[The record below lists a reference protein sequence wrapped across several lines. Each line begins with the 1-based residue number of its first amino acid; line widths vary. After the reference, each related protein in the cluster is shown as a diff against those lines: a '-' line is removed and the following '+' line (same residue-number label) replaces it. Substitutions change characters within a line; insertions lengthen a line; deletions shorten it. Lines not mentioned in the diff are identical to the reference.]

1 MTTITFEPRPGAD
14 PQDRETE
21 TLTGEA
27 TRRIRQSILDG
38 ELEPNARLNEVH
50 LCDSLSISRTPLR
63 AALQTLA
70 GEGLLIYTAN
80 RGFSVR
86 AFELTEIIDTFEMR
100 VVAEGLA
107 ARLAAER
114 GLSNAARERME
125 ASLVRGD
132 RLIAPDFPVERR
144 QDEYSAVNE
153 MFHGTIHRASGTQVV
168 ADVLARCQIPRV
180 SARNIMVL
188 SLDEMIAR
196 NQFHHD
202 IFDAILCRESR
213 KAEELMQR
221 HVAEVKKAMVVTLSH
236 RHVSPGERS

>member
-1 MTTITFEPRPGAD
+1 M
-14 PQDRETE
+14 
-21 TLTGEA
+21 
-27 TRRIRQSILDG
+27 
-38 ELEPNARLNEVH
+38 
-50 LCDSLSISRTPLR
+50 
-63 AALQTLA
+63 
-70 GEGLLIYTAN
+70 
-80 RGFSVR
+80 R
-86 AFELTEIIDTFEMR
+86 AFELTEIIDSYEMR
-100 VVAEGLA
+100 VLAEGLG

-168 ADVLARCQIPRV
+168 TDVLARCQIPRV

-221 HVAEVKKAMVVTLSH
+221 HVAQVKKAMVVTLSH
-236 RHVSPGERS
+236 RHVTAGERS

>member
-1 MTTITFEPRPGAD
+1 MTDTTLEARPGAD
-14 PQDRETE
+14 PDAGKETE
-21 TLTGEA
+21 TLTSEA

-80 RGFSVR
+80 RGFTVR
-86 AFELTEIIDTFEMR
+86 AFALTEIIDSFEMR
-100 VVAEGLA
+100 VLGEGLA

-114 GLSNAARERME
+114 GLSDAARERME

-132 RLIAPDFPVERR
+132 RLIARDFPVERR

-153 MFHGTIHRASGTQVV
+153 SFHSTIHRSSGTQVV
-168 ADVLARCQIPRV
+168 ADVLARCHIPRV
-180 SARNIMVL
+180 SARNIMIL
-188 SLDEMIAR
+188 SLDEMIVR
-196 NQFHHD
+196 HQFHHD
-202 IFDAILCRESR
+202 IFDAILCREPG
-213 KAEELMQR
+213 KAEDLMRR
-221 HVAEVKKAMVVTLSH
+221 HVAGVKKAIVIALSH
-236 RHVSPGERS
+236 RRVATS